1 MARYCIIPSEVL
13 PSFNFNSGH
22 PPGSA
27 DTMIAKSVRMTLAI
41 LFDHI
46 LCPSVSFLLFNVLS
60 FVNESQVSAL
70 LRSPSIYW
78 TRPPPVSQYRMS
90 LLLPPVVSESGL
102 SGVLLL
108 REIFET
114 DLLSC
119 TLAAGGESQ
128 CTHVLQRTRPNRAG
142 CSMPKIYNQHQQC
155 IPGLIRS
162 SLHFLVWG

>member
-27 DTMIAKSVRMTLAI
+27 DTMIAKSVRMTFAI

-46 LCPSVSFLLFNVLS
+46 FCPSVSFLLFNVLS

-128 CTHVLQRTRPNRAG
+128 CTVHTRASKDTTEP
-142 CSMPKIYNQHQQC
+142 S
-155 IPGLIRS
+155 GL
-162 SLHFLVWG
+162 LNAKDL